1 MPGRAKAAES
11 ASPDSRFFSG
21 IRWFPERSEATAE
34 RSRIPAALNT
44 CYLDRSEALAERSR
58 RTPGQLAAPPAC
70 GEFPPPAHRTE
81 LPATKS
87 AETSR
92 QGSLRRT
99 MYSWLGS
106 RWSATRRNHMEGR
119 ASPPDVRVRGPSTSK
134 TRHSQAQSAPPPIRS
149 SGAAFR
155 SPDTWSLQTGS
166 RSRDKRPRSRRYQWA
181 ARTDRTS
188 SSSQAAGLCDNLD
201 KQNLHGAAPSRV
213 LRARGHAAVLPSNSE
228 A

>member
-21 IRWFPERSEATAE
+21 IRRFPERSEAPAE
-34 RSRIPAALNT
+34 PSRITAALNT
-44 CYLDRSEALAERSR
+44 VILSVVRRQPNEVEGPRLSWQHNQPTENFHHRPIALRY
-58 RTPGQLAAPPAC
+58 P
-70 GEFPPPAHRTE
+70 HRE
-81 LPATKS
+81 CRNLSSGISP
-87 AETSR
+87 
-92 QGSLRRT
+92 QDDVFVV
-99 MYSWLGS
+99 GS
-106 RWSATRRNHMEGR
+106 RWSATRRNHMEHR
-119 ASPPDVRVRGPSTSK
+119 ASPPDGRARCPSTPK

-166 RSRDKRPRSRRYQWA
+166 RSRDKLPRSRRYQWP

-201 KQNLHGAAPSRV
+201 KQNLHGAAPSTS
-213 LRARGHAAVLPSNSE
+213 LREPGRAAVLPSNS
-228 A
+228 